1 MEMLENYLK
10 QIQKYPLL
18 DAEQEVELSKKIEKG
33 SQSAQEKLVQSNLRL
48 VVSVA
53 KRVNG
58 SSKVSIMDLIQEGNI
73 GLMTAASKY
82 HYSYNTRF
90 STYAYTWI
98 LQYML
103 RYLYN
108 KTSMISLPHRKE
120 ELLRKVS
127 ACRNDYLQ
135 TFGREATVEE
145 ISECLS
151 VPKKDVKAA
160 LSCSYSVSS
169 IDITASE
176 DGLSTIADLIPDS
189 IVEEGAT
196 NPFTKF
202 NNRIT
207 TKDHIMFTRQLAT
220 LIGAG
225 LPLSASL
232 RTVVEQTEN
241 KGMQAIGEEILTAT
255 ESGKSLYEA
264 FSAHPHVF
272 NGVYLAL
279 IQAGE
284 KSGTLDIALARLADQ
299 EEKDAAMLGKI
310 RGALVYPAI
319 ILVVIIAVLL
329 FMMFAVV
336 PQVRDLY
343 EDMGEELPGLTQGLV
358 NLTDFVVNF
367 WWLILLILVG
377 GITGL
382 VFFVKRTPM
391 GKKVADTF
399 KIHVP
404 LFGGLFRKLYVSRF
418 ARTGEMLLSTGV
430 PMVDSVNI
438 AIESVSNSVVEAE
451 YGKAIELIKG
461 GKSLSE
467 ALTDRE
473 YMLPLVPQM
482 TGIGEES
489 GKIDEMLGKAA
500 KVYEDE
506 LYEQIE
512 NISTMIEPIL
522 MVVMAGLIGVVVGG
536 TLLPIYSL
544 VNSVGT

>member
-1 MEMLENYLK
+1 MKRYNYRAK
-10 QIQKYPLL
+10 
-18 DAEQEVELSKKIEKG
+18 EKETG
-33 SQSAQEKLVQSNLRL
+33 KAVK
-48 VVSVA
+48 
-53 KRVNG
+53 
-58 SSKVSIMDLIQEGNI
+58 GNI
-73 GLMTAASKY
+73 QADSERLAG
-82 HYSYNTRF
+82 
-90 STYAYTWI
+90 
-98 LQYML
+98 Q
-103 RYLYN
+103 
-108 KTSMISLPHRKE
+108 
-120 ELLRKVS
+120 LL
-127 ACRNDYLQ
+127 
-135 TFGREATVEE
+135 VEQ
-145 ISECLS
+145 
-151 VPKKDVKAA
+151 
-160 LSCSYSVSS
+160 
-169 IDITASE
+169 
-176 DGLSTIADLIPDS
+176 GLIPES
-189 IVEEGAT
+189 IVEEGTT

-241 KGMQAIGEEILTAT
+241 KGMKAVGEEILAAA

-264 FSAHPHVF
+264 FSAHPNVF

-299 EEKDAAMLGKI
+299 EEQDAAMLGKI

-336 PQVRDLY
+336 PQVEGLY

-358 NLTDFVVNF
+358 NMTDFVTNF
-367 WWLILLILVG
+367 WWLLILVLIG
-377 GITGL
+377 AVAGTF
-382 VFFVKRTPM
+382 VFVKRTKT
-391 GKKVADTF
+391 GRRVADAF

-418 ARTGEMLLSTGV
+418 ARTAEMLLSTGV
-430 PMVDSVNI
+430 PMVESITI
-438 AIESVSNSVVEAE
+438 AINSVSNSVVEAE
-451 YGKAIELIKG
+451 YTKSIELIKG
-461 GKSLSE
+461 GKTLSE
-467 ALTDRE
+467 SLDGLE

-482 TGIGEES
+482 SGIGEES

-506 LYEQIE
+506 LYNQIN